1 MDPPNSTV
9 KRQPEARSS
18 STVEK
23 PFGGSSR
30 SSRSEFTSSGNGIN
44 LPYMSY
50 VMLGGRMHWRGHVI
64 LVRLTTF
71 GGSNTREMV
80 YDVCLCVT
88 PVYPSIH
95 SILMY
100 LMASIPIGSEYPV
113 FVRLVI
119 RKPSSSNNG
128 IQQPAPPDLVW
139 HYQSHISA
147 VHYTI
152 S

>member
-1 MDPPNSTV
+1 MILRTNSTV

-95 SILMY
+95 SILNVPY
-100 LMASIPIGSEYPV
+100 GIHPHRLGIPSICPPRHPQAI
-113 FVRLVI
+113 L
-119 RKPSSSNNG
+119 
-128 IQQPAPPDLVW
+128 IQQRNSTASPTRSSMALSKP
-139 HYQSHISA
+139 YF
-147 VHYTI
+147 
-152 S
+152 